1 MGSNTMKNADKWGA
15 PELGHRKREG
25 YIAAERYFSERG
37 NYCNWN
43 TFKYDDF
50 VSRNALAVTFKKRHL
65 PLSDG
70 KDHPEFGGLLEE
82 PPEWSKK
89 ESPVKKG
96 RKKRKATPKQQVE
109 PVKKAKTEVTAA
121 AEDNSD
127 DDDVQMVVD
136 PSTGLV
142 VPLITIE

>member
-1 MGSNTMKNADKWGA
+1 MGKTTPSLGA
-15 PELGHRKREG
+15 
-25 YIAAERYFSERG
+25 FS
-37 NYCNWN
+37 
-43 TFKYDDF
+43 T
-50 VSRNALAVTFKKRHL
+50 
-65 PLSDG
+65 
-70 KDHPEFGGLLEE
+70 
-82 PPEWSKK
+82 EWSKK

-121 AEDNSD
+121 EEDNSD